1 MSVSSSSSCSHSHT
15 FYVFVSIVIC
25 LVNKIDEDVL
35 SSLPLSRSTHNPQ
48 ICLKEFQ
55 YHSLEEK
62 DCGHEITLKDS
73 GIDTAS
79 SSTILN
85 ILSTDPF
92 KQVYSNIYGTLM
104 LSCLVNVYCI

>member
-1 MSVSSSSSCSHSHT
+1 M
-15 FYVFVSIVIC
+15 
-25 LVNKIDEDVL
+25 NKIDDDVL

-48 ICLKEFQ
+48 THLKEFQ

-62 DCGHEITLKDS
+62 DIGHETTLKDS

-85 ILSTDPF
+85 VLSIEQM
-92 KQVYSNIYGTLM
+92 KKVL
-104 LSCLVNVYCI
+104 LL

>member
-1 MSVSSSSSCSHSHT
+1 M
-15 FYVFVSIVIC
+15 
-25 LVNKIDEDVL
+25 NKTDDDIL
-35 SSLPLSRSTHNPQ
+35 SSLPLSRSAQNPQ

-62 DCGHEITLKDS
+62 DCGYETTLKDS

-85 ILSTDPF
+85 VLSTDPF
-92 KQVYSNIYGTLM
+92 KQVF
-104 LSCLVNVYCI
+104 